1 MDDLDAQILAILQ
14 REGRASIASIAER
27 IGLSEAPTWRRVRRL
42 EEEGWIT
49 GYGARVD
56 RRKLGEHV
64 FAIVS
69 VRFASHELDLA
80 EGFADR
86 VCEMPQVVTCH
97 NVTGEVDYILSV
109 STRDLEDYERFSRA
123 LRAIPGVVSIQT
135 HISLREVKPG
145 GAGLPR

>member
-1 MDDLDAQILAILQ
+1 MDEVDAQIMAILQ
-14 REGRASIASIAER
+14 SEGRASVASIAER
-27 IGLSEAPTWRRVRRL
+27 VGLSEAPTWRRVRRL

-56 RRKLGEHV
+56 RRKLGHLV

-69 VRFASHELDLA
+69 IRFASHELDLA
-80 EGFADR
+80 EGFASR
-86 VCEMPQVVTCH
+86 VREMSEVVTCH

-109 STRDLEDYERFSRA
+109 STRDLEHYEQFSRT

-135 HISLREVKPG
+135 HISLREVKPD
-145 GAGLPR
+145 ASLPNG